1 MAIPLDRQSAV
12 AGLAAAIGWASNAA
26 LFAISKPCDIQSM
39 ARPDLYDYAGMVL
52 AALVVALWV
61 AHFML
66 PAPPPDASR
75 IDAGAAQPVPS
86 IPAR

>member
-1 MAIPLDRQSAV
+1 
-12 AGLAAAIGWASNAA
+12 
-26 LFAISKPCDIQSM
+26 M
-39 ARPDLYDYAGMVL
+39 ARPDLYDYAGLVL